1 MGARSRPLS
10 VVRKGP
16 ELTRLLFLSQMP
28 GVTVKDVNQQ
38 EFVRALAA
46 FLKQSGSRKFPEWVC
61 TAKLAKRKELAR
73 CDENW
78 FYTQPA
84 SRAPHRY
91 PWGSVAQGRLQDQDM
106 RGTSEKRG
114 HAQPLQ

>member
-1 MGARSRPLS
+1 MH
-10 VVRKGP
+10 
-16 ELTRLLFLSQMP
+16 
-28 GVTVKDVNQQ
+28 GVPVEDVKQQ
-38 EFVRALAA
+38 ELLRALAA

-84 SRAPHRY
+84 SRALHRY
-91 PWGSVAQGRLQDQDM
+91 PWGSVAQGHLQDQDM
-106 RGTSEKRG
+106 RATSEKRG
-114 HAQPLQ
+114 STQPLQQGLQEYAWPTASSKL